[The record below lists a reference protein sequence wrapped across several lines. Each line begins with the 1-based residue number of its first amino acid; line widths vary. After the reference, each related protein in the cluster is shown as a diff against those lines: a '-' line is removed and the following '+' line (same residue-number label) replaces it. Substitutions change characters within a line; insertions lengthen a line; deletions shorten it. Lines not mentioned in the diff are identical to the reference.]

1 MSCSAR
7 KLLRA
12 IRAVTHS
19 DQLSYETAA
28 WRTHPDVRSGL
39 LVDAHDYY
47 VAFYEAVQ
55 QARRSVLLL
64 GWQFDSDVELLRGED
79 LPPGASGRDF
89 QLLRMLDRLC
99 RERPDLEV
107 RILAWDHSVVFALE
121 REVLQKIVFDV
132 TTCERFHFKF
142 DATVPSPG
150 SHHQKVAIVDGR
162 VAFTGSADLCQS
174 RWDASTHL
182 AHDPRRSARGELY
195 APYHEVQMLL
205 PGAPAES
212 LVELFVDRWSRAT
225 GETLDAD
232 ALVDRRPGGLDVG
245 RVPTTLPMPRAK
257 VMLSRTVPIGGGSQP
272 SREIRDLYVSVI
284 REAERL
290 VYVETQY
297 LTSAAVRDA
306 LVGRMRDATRP
317 ALDVVIVLP
326 RRPSSLKE
334 ELTIGLPQSEVID
347 LLRSVAREEGHGLGV
362 YNVAAAES
370 GDAEGD
376 RVFVYIHS
384 KLMIVDDRF
393 FTVGS
398 ANLTNRSMT
407 IDSEI
412 NVSLLAETDDGEVRR
427 AIERARNR
435 LMGEH
440 LGATPAE
447 HLLDRA
453 PGLVSR
459 IDRAIARGV
468 VRLRHH
474 EENGEP
480 PSALAKVVKELAG
493 DYLDPDDASKRNLVP
508 TDTGPS
514 TS

>member
-1 MSCSAR
+1 MPCSAR
-7 KLLRA
+7 KLLRSH
-12 IRAVTHS
+12 RAVTHS
-19 DQLSYETAA
+19 DQLSPETSA
-28 WRTHPDVRSGL
+28 WRIHPDVHSGL

-55 QARRSVLLL
+55 RARRSILLL
-64 GWQFDSDVELLRGED
+64 GWQFDSDVELVRGDD
-79 LPPGASGRDF
+79 LPPGANGRDF
-89 QLLRMLDRLC
+89 QLLRTLDRLC
-99 RERPDLEV
+99 RERPELEV
-107 RILAWDHSVVFALE
+107 RILAWNHSVVFALE
-121 REVLQKIVFDV
+121 REMLQKIVFDV
-132 TTCERFHFKF
+132 ATCDRFHFKF
-142 DATVPSPG
+142 DASVPSPG

-162 VAFTGSADLCQS
+162 VAFMGSADLCQS
-174 RWDASTHL
+174 RWDASSHL

-195 APYHEVQMLL
+195 APYHEVQMML

-212 LVELFVDRWSRAT
+212 LVELFVDRWSHAT
-225 GETLDAD
+225 GETLDAE
-232 ALVDRRPGGLDVG
+232 ALVDRGPAGLDV
-245 RVPTTLPMPRAK
+245 RHVPMTLPMPRAR
-257 VMLSRTVPIGGGSQP
+257 VVLSRTVPIGGGGEP
-272 SREIRDLYVSVI
+272 SREIRDLYVGMI
-284 REAERL
+284 REAKRL

-306 LVGRMRDATRP
+306 LVARMRDTTRP

-362 YNVAAAES
+362 YNVTAAEAS
-370 GDAEGD
+370 DDES
-376 RVFVYIHS
+376 VFVYIHS

-412 NVSLLAETDDGEVRR
+412 NVSLLADTDDDEVRH
-427 AIERARNR
+427 AIERARRR
-435 LMGEH
+435 LMSEH
-440 LGATPAE
+440 LGGADGD
-447 HLLDRA
+447 HLLASDE
-453 PGLVSR
+453 GLVGR
-459 IDRAIARGV
+459 IDRAIARGL

-474 EENGEP
+474 DANGEP

-493 DYLDPDDASKRNLVP
+493 DYLDPVVPSEARPASPDDRS
-508 TDTGPS
+508 S

>member
-1 MSCSAR
+1 MS
-7 KLLRA
+7 
-12 IRAVTHS
+12 
-19 DQLSYETAA
+19 
-28 WRTHPDVRSGL
+28 SGL

-47 VAFYEAVQ
+47 VAFYEAAQ
-55 QARRSVLLL
+55 RARRSVLLL
-64 GWQFDSDVELLRGED
+64 GWQFDSDVELVRGED
-79 LPPGASGRDF
+79 LPPGANGRDF
-89 QLLRMLDRLC
+89 RLLRTLDRLC

-121 REVLQKIVFDV
+121 REILQKVVFDV
-132 TTCERFHFKF
+132 VTCDRFHFKY

-212 LVELFVDRWSRAT
+212 LVELFVERWAHAT
-225 GETLDAD
+225 GEALDAE
-232 ALVDRRPGGLDVG
+232 ALIDRRAGGLDP
-245 RVPTTLPMPRAK
+245 RHVPTTLRMPRTK
-257 VMLSRTVPIGGGSQP
+257 VALSRTVPVGGGPEP
-272 SREIRDLYVSVI
+272 SREIRDLYVSAI

-290 VYVETQY
+290 VYIETQY

-306 LVGRMRDATRP
+306 LVARLRDATRP
-317 ALDVVIVLP
+317 ALDVIIVLP

-334 ELTIGLPQSEVID
+334 ELTIGPAQAEVID
-347 LLRSVAREEGHGLGV
+347 ALRAVAREAGQGLGV

-370 GDAEGD
+370 SERSEADED
-376 RVFVYIHS
+376 DVFVYIHS

-407 IDSEI
+407 IDSEV
-412 NVSLLAETDDGEVRR
+412 NVSLFADDGDGEVRG
-427 AIERARNR
+427 AIERARKR
-435 LMGEH
+435 LMSEH
-440 LGATPAE
+440 LGE
-447 HLLDRA
+447 LVEQHLLGS
-453 PGLVSR
+453 PEGLVAR
-459 IDRAIARGV
+459 IDRAIARGLV
-468 VRLRHH
+468 KFRHH
-474 EENGEP
+474 GTTGEP

-493 DYLDPDDASKRNLVP
+493 DYLDPEDASRRQVATIERRRSSADEP
-508 TDTGPS
+508 SS